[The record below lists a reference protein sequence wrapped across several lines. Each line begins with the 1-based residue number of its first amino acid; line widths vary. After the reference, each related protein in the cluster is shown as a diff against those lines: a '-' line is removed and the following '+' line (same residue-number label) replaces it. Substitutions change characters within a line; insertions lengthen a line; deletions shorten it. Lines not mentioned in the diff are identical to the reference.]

1 MVTRMKANYRNLL
14 LQGNEWIDGSD
25 EYGLILT
32 DDLDS
37 LLSCAILKQ
46 VKGWDVEQVMI
57 FKYDKNQNFD
67 AHGITKNATHEAIGV
82 DLALTNGKCFD
93 NHLTQ
98 FKWNGTSNPE
108 SINLNRIAGIS
119 RDKYYR
125 KYNLSTVLLL
135 WSLYDLPKEKLS
147 DELMMLLIAIDGSFQ
162 GYYTEEK
169 YVWIHKHW
177 LVDVLDLP
185 EFYECEKRHTK
196 DEFKEIQKKYNIHKG
211 YGKITLKNGY
221 LSTDIDIERVND
233 VLGWDT
239 DIVVELPTDGFKKKA
254 IYRDCMRSIDD
265 STRSISNFSD
275 DVFSYALTNKY
286 TVNYS
291 ERIEEKCDIQKQ
303 VA

>member
-1 MVTRMKANYRNLL
+1 MVTRMKANYRDLL
-14 LQGNEWIDGSD
+14 LKGNEWIDGSD

-32 DDLDS
+32 DDIDS
-37 LLSCAILKQ
+37 LLSCSILKQ
-46 VKGWDVEQVMI
+46 KKNWNVEQI
-57 FKYDKNQNFD
+57 LLFKACSQNFD
-67 AHGITKNATHEAIGV
+67 AYGETLNATHEAIGV

-233 VLGWDT
+233 VLGWET

-265 STRSISNFSD
+265 STRSISKFSD

-291 ERIEEKCDIQKQ
+291 ERIEEKCDTQTQ